1 MAVAAEPLLDPAFLR
16 RLEQWSLAVRRT
28 TTGSFGGERRSSRH
42 GHSIEFADFRNY
54 VPGDDV
60 RFVDWNL
67 YARLERLFLKLF
79 LHEQELNVHVLVDLS
94 ESMTFGSPSKARV
107 ARKLAA
113 AMGVL
118 ALTHQ
123 DGLSIDIGSPMG
135 DARSRYLRPCRGRGF
150 MNRMM
155 HVLEEVPEGGN
166 LSLAQFVEQSLL
178 RIRRPGLV
186 VLITDF
192 LDRAG
197 NEPALRAIL
206 GRRHEVIALHVLDR
220 EEWEPTLRGDLKL
233 IDSED
238 GAATE
243 VSLTAGVIEKYRKRA
258 QAWSDGLQ
266 AFCLH
271 RGITYLRILN
281 DTPPEDVILKALRR
295 LGRLK

>member
-1 MAVAAEPLLDPAFLR
+1 MTQATEPLLEPAFLR
-16 RLEQWSLAVRRT
+16 RLEQWSLAIRRSA
-28 TTGSFGGERRSSRH
+28 TGQFGGERRSKRH

-94 ESMTFGSPSKARV
+94 ESMTFGSPPKSLI

-123 DGLSIDIGSPMG
+123 DGLSISVGSG
-135 DARSRYLRPCRGRGF
+135 EGEARGRVFRLCRGQGF
-150 MNRMM
+150 LLRMM
-155 HVLEEVPEGGN
+155 NFLANAPEGG
-166 LSLAQFVEQSLL
+166 SVSLL
-178 RIRRPGLV
+178 PFVNESLVRIRRPGLV
-186 VLITDF
+186 ILISDF

-197 NEPALRAIL
+197 YEAPLRAII
-206 GRRHEVIALHVLDR
+206 GRRHELIALHVLDR
-220 EEWEPTLRGDLKL
+220 EEWEPTIRGDLRL

-238 GAATE
+238 GAAAE
-243 VSLTAGVIEKYRKRA
+243 VSLTPASLQVYRRRVK
-258 QAWSDGLQ
+258 AWSEEIET
-266 AFCLH
+266 FCLQ
-271 RGITYLRILN
+271 RGASYLRILS
-281 DTPPEDVILKALRR
+281 DTPPEEVVLKTLRR
-295 LGRLK
+295 LGRLE